1 MSNQGAGPSLTEP
14 VTGFVPVLRALA
26 DPVRLHLLAMMAA
39 NPTAT
44 AGELSAAFEVSQP
57 TVSHHLKT
65 LYEAGLVVRSREGTS
80 VSYRVNPAAL
90 ERVAA
95 LLTGLAVIPDRQPA
109 DAPAKVGRPR
119 AALAAGTA
127 DQVLQRGAED
137 LTYRFA
143 GVFAAET
150 VDRAVHESYQAL
162 YRTAAI
168 KAHVP
173 VLALRFVGERLTA
186 LAQAE
191 GRIAKP
197 LTEVLLLCTGNAG
210 RSQVAAGYLRAL
222 GAGKVHVRSA
232 GSTPGAQLNPTV
244 VEVMAERGI
253 DLATEFPKPLT
264 DDALRAADVVI
275 TMGCGDACPL
285 HPGKRYLDWDL
296 TDPEGQPVDVVRAIA
311 DAIEAKV
318 AQLLVDI
325 GARETRT

>member
-1 MSNQGAGPSLTEP
+1 
-14 VTGFVPVLRALA
+14 
-26 DPVRLHLLAMMAA
+26 
-39 NPTAT
+39 
-44 AGELSAAFEVSQP
+44 
-57 TVSHHLKT
+57 
-65 LYEAGLVVRSREGTS
+65 
-80 VSYRVNPAAL
+80 
-90 ERVAA
+90 
-95 LLTGLAVIPDRQPA
+95 
-109 DAPAKVGRPR
+109 
-119 AALAAGTA
+119 
-127 DQVLQRGAED
+127 
-137 LTYRFA
+137 
-143 GVFAAET
+143 
-150 VDRAVHESYQAL
+150 
-162 YRTAAI
+162 
-168 KAHVP
+168 

-264 DDALRAADVVI
+264 DDVLRAADVVI

>member
-232 GSTPGAQLNPTV
+232 GSTPGAQLTSSAPRTWSSPWAAVMPAHSTPASGTSTGTSPTPKANPSTSS
-244 VEVMAERGI
+244 AQSP
-253 DLATEFPKPLT
+253 TPSKPRSPNCWST
-264 DDALRAADVVI
+264 SE
-275 TMGCGDACPL
+275 
-285 HPGKRYLDWDL
+285 PGKRGPDD
-296 TDPEGQPVDVVRAIA
+296 
-311 DAIEAKV
+311 
-318 AQLLVDI
+318 
-325 GARETRT
+325 